1 MKLLS
6 KRLIKGFNLS
16 NYKPSTFDLEEG
28 RVSYDYQVQKDKD
41 EEKNNEMYYLKKDLE
56 ERIANVEHLER
67 EAYEK
72 GYSAGEN
79 AGFEMGLKK
88 AEVVVERFQ
97 SLVEELI
104 SIKEEYIKRNDRKIL
119 ALSIA
124 IARKILE
131 KEVKENE
138 EVLLNILHNALKKI
152 ERREKITITINPS
165 IQTIIER
172 FKGNIKEICP
182 KIIIDIDPNVRNNFV
197 KIESEKEEVIID
209 FEHEL
214 YDISKKLSELI

>member
-16 NYKPSTFDLEEG
+16 NYKPSTFDLEEE
-28 RVSYDYQVQKDKD
+28 RVSYDYQVQKNKD
-41 EEKNNEMYYLKKDLE
+41 EEKNNEMYYLKKELE
-56 ERIANVEHLER
+56 ERIANIEHLER

-72 GYSAGEN
+72 GYSVGEN

-131 KEVKENE
+131 KEVKEND

-197 KIESEKEEVIID
+197 KIESETEEVIID